1 MRFFSEYTWRFSQ
14 DLKEIYL
21 TFDDGPTPK
30 ITQFVLDE
38 LKKHNAKAT
47 FFCIGKNIQN
57 HPDVFKKF
65 KIQSVPW
72 AIILTII

>member
-21 TFDDGPTPK
+21 TFDDGPTPE
-30 ITQFVLDE
+30 ITQFVLNE
-38 LKKHNAKAT
+38 LKKYNSKST

-57 HPDVFKKF
+57 HTDIFK
-65 KIQSVPW
+65 
-72 AIILTII
+72 